1 MSAKRKRQPARS
13 NPGSTARP
21 RSPAGHNPAVDS
33 KPATRHPMPGPG
45 HGPAVTI
52 GTAVFSQGLEGPFV
66 SIENHVAMARFSIP
80 VESVRL
86 TPTDYRGPVTSHDP
100 PYNGQVLS
108 TRVEGGRVTV
118 AASTGTA
125 LDETRVEYLAPA
137 NIEPAELV
145 WSMTQMGGL
154 PSDGRFIQGFSKRP
168 SRFAVIMPVA
178 GVAGD
183 LDRVVG
189 PVAILGNRAQVASM
203 LGNLGDPGHA
213 AAFLGHAAWAIAEAQ
228 AGTVWEA
235 EGLGVPLIEQ
245 ALDRLAVTA
254 QYSLATDPSGE
265 PIPFVRDSLFGNP
278 VAIPLVLVVEGKE
291 ASPRRCWLRDR
302 SERIRLLPLSATRI
316 GFQLPDSGKN
326 PTFDEGVRAWRRAV
340 LSTDP
345 IAAALAL
352 SEAIEFYASGV
363 AVPSLLSDK
372 EASAVRAALSTVTL
386 GPDQRQR
393 VDAQF
398 ATINEAPLM
407 VRFRAA
413 LVADHVPFSD
423 EDLVVL
429 GRLRRQ
435 RNDAL
440 HGRQRGTLTLS
451 DLEMARG
458 FVNRMLVFWAAGS
471 RMQQATGT
479 G

>member
-1 MSAKRKRQPARS
+1 MSAKRKRQPARP
-13 NPGSTARP
+13 NPGSTKRP
-21 RSPAGHNPAVDS
+21 RSTAGHSPALDS
-33 KPATRHPMPGPG
+33 RPATPDPEPAAGQGPG
-45 HGPAVTI
+45 ITI
-52 GTAVFSQGLEGPFV
+52 GTANFSEGLEGPTV
-66 SIENHVAMARFSIP
+66 TIENHVTMARFSI
-80 VESVRL
+80 SAQSLRA

-100 PYNGQVLS
+100 PYSGQVLTAS
-108 TRVEGGRVTV
+108 VEGGRIKV

-154 PSDGRFIQGFSKRP
+154 SADGRFIQGFSKRL
-168 SRFAVIMPVA
+168 SRFAVVMPVA

-183 LDRVVG
+183 RDRVVG

-203 LGNLGDPGHA
+203 LGNLGDPARA
-213 AAFLGHAAWAIAEAQ
+213 AMFLGHAAWAIAEAQ

-265 PIPFVRDSLFGNP
+265 PIPFLRDSLFGNP
-278 VAIPLVLVVEGKE
+278 VAIPLVLVVEGKD

-316 GFQLPDSGKN
+316 GIQLPDSGKN
-326 PTFDEGVRAWRRAV
+326 TTFDEGVRAWRRAV

-352 SEAIEFYASGV
+352 SEAVEFYASGV
-363 AVPSLLSDK
+363 AVPSLLSDQ
-372 EASAVRAALSTVTL
+372 EATAVRAALSTVTL

-413 LVADHVPFSD
+413 LVADHVPFND
-423 EDLVVL
+423 EDLAVL

-440 HGRQRGTLTLS
+440 HGRQRRTLTLS

-458 FVNRMLVFWAAGS
+458 FVNRMLVFWAAGP
-471 RMQQATGT
+471 RMSQAAGA